1 MSLAAGVGR
10 WDLSNRS
17 PLFLVGYPHVPRVS
31 TGIHDPLWA
40 TALYLED
47 GGHAVLSLAVD
58 ILFIHH
64 CTARFCRDAIARRTG
79 LAPERILISAT
90 HTHSGPVTAA
100 MLSWRED
107 PTVSAPDPGYMAE
120 FQHGIIEAGCAAV
133 ASAQPAELAVTSAHS
148 TGVGGNRL
156 SPDGKRDPEVGLLL
170 ARRAS
175 DHTPLALQLVYSMHP
190 TVLHEDSRLV
200 SSDFPH
206 YTRQGLESAFPG
218 LHVLYHNGPSG
229 NLSPRYHV
237 QGQTFAEAERLGSL
251 LGRQVR
257 SALDRLTE
265 ADFRTSLPLDGATCR
280 VELPPRQFC
289 TVAEAEAELRAALAE
304 FDGLRQ
310 NQAAH
315 GPLRTAECTVFGA
328 EERLALARAQEAGQT
343 AALQREYNPVEVQ
356 VLKIGDAWLA
366 GWPGECFVEYALKLK
381 AAVPRA
387 FVVSLANG
395 ELQGYI
401 PTPEAT
407 GYEARL
413 SFFEPGAGD
422 RLVAATVELVQRLQA
437 QAPA

>member
-1 MSLAAGVGR
+1 MLKAGTARRDV
-10 WDLSNRS
+10 SNRK

-47 GGHAVLSLAVD
+47 GGRGILSVAVD

-64 CTARFCRDAIARRTG
+64 QTARVCRDAIAQRTG
-79 LAPERILISAT
+79 LTRERILLSAT
-90 HTHSGPVTAA
+90 HTHSGPVTSA

-107 PTVSAPDPGYMAE
+107 PTVPAADPEYMQD
-120 FQHGIIEAGCAAV
+120 FQNGIIEAGCAAV
-133 ASAQPAELAVTSAHS
+133 AAAVPAELAVTRAHS

-156 SPDGKRDPEVGLLL
+156 SAEGTRDPEVGLIMV
-170 ARRAS
+170 RRAA
-175 DHTPLALQLVYSMHP
+175 DHAPLALQLVYAMHP

-206 YTRQGLESAFPG
+206 YTRQTIEAAFPG
-218 LHVLYHNGPSG
+218 VQVLYHNGPCG

-237 QGQTFAEAERLGSL
+237 RGQTFAEAERLGAL
-251 LGRQVR
+251 LGQQACA
-257 SALDRLTE
+257 ALAQLKA
-265 ADFRTSLPLDGATCR
+265 ADFRTTAQVDGATAR
-280 VELPPRQFC
+280 VELPPRRFC
-289 TVAEAEAELRAALAE
+289 SAAEAEAELHAARAE
-304 FDGLRQ
+304 YERLRQ
-310 NQAAH
+310 NNAPH

-328 EERLALARAQEAGQT
+328 EERVVLAQAQEAGET
-343 AALQREYNPVEVQ
+343 AALLRDYNPVEVQ
-356 VLKIGDAWLA
+356 VLRIGDTWLA
-366 GWPGECFVEYALKLK
+366 CWPGECFVEYALAMK
-381 AAVPRA
+381 AAAPGT

-413 SFFEPGAGD
+413 SFFEPAAGE
-422 RLVAATVELVQRLQA
+422 RLVAATVGLVRQLQA
-437 QAPA
+437 P